1 MSIAPTRL
9 FVIAA
14 PSGAGKTT
22 LVKALTTRNPE
33 LRFSISYTTRP
44 KRRNEAHGVDYL
56 FVDKEA
62 FDRLRARGALLESA
76 EVFDNFYGTSREQ
89 VEQHLGDG
97 HHVILEID
105 WQGAQQV
112 RNAMPECVTVFIL
125 PPSREELERRLRSR
139 GTDTEAVIQRRLR
152 DALSDMS
159 HWYLTTTSTRPWPIS
174 KPCWPG
180 AVPRAPRPIRRSEKP
195 LTNSWPENAGRSES
209 FSRLTTRLRFRG

>member
-1 MSIAPTRL
+1 MTQQQARL

-44 KRRNEAHGVDYL
+44 KRRNEADGVDYL
-56 FVDKEA
+56 FVDKSK
-62 FDRLRARGALLESA
+62 FDELRTAGALLESA

-89 VEQHLGDG
+89 VNEHLENG

-112 RNAMPECVTVFIL
+112 REAMPECVTVFIL
-125 PPSREELERRLRSR
+125 PPTREELERRLRTR
-139 GTDTEAVIQRRLR
+139 GTDSDEVIQRRLR
-152 DALSDMS
+152 DSLSDMS
-159 HWYLTTTSTRPWPIS
+159 HWSEFDYVIFNDDLDKAVADLEAVLAGTDDRLSTTNPDVQTVVDGMI
-174 KPCWPG
+174 
-180 AVPRAPRPIRRSEKP
+180 
-195 LTNSWPENAGRSES
+195 N
-209 FSRLTTRLRFRG
+209 

>member
-1 MSIAPTRL
+1 MYTPQARL

-44 KRRNEAHGVDYL
+44 KRRNEADGVDYL
-56 FVDKEA
+56 FVDKDE
-62 FDRLRARGALLESA
+62 FDRLCAEGALLESA

-89 VEQHLGDG
+89 VEQHLATG

-112 RNAMPECVTVFIL
+112 RSAKPDCITVFIL
-125 PPSREELERRLRSR
+125 PPSRAELERRLRSR
-139 GTDTEAVIQRRLR
+139 GTDSDAVIERRLR

-159 HWYLTTTSTRPWPIS
+159 HWNEFDYVIFNDDLDQAVADLEAVLAGRGTTSATTRP
-174 KPCWPG
+174 
-180 AVPRAPRPIRRSEKP
+180 AV
-195 LTNSWPENAGRSES
+195 ES
-209 FSRLTTRLRFRG
+209 VANKLLA

>member
-1 MSIAPTRL
+1 MPSNSARL

-56 FVDKEA
+56 FVGKDE
-62 FDRLRARGALLESA
+62 FDRLRTDGALLESA
-76 EVFDNFYGTSREQ
+76 NVFDNFYGTSREQ
-89 VEQHLGDG
+89 VEEHLATG
-97 HHVILEID
+97 HNVILEID
-105 WQGAQQV
+105 WQGARQV
-112 RNAMPECVTVFIL
+112 REAMPDCITVFIL

-139 GTDTEAVIQRRLR
+139 GTDTEAVIERRLR

-159 HWYLTTTSTRPWPIS
+159 HWDEFDYVIFNDDLDQAVADLEAVLAGRGAKSATTSPTV
-174 KPCWPG
+174 KK
-180 AVPRAPRPIRRSEKP
+180 AANK
-195 LTNSWPENAGRSES
+195 LLA
-209 FSRLTTRLRFRG
+209 

>member
-62 FDRLRARGALLESA
+62 FDRLRARGALLE
-76 EVFDNFYGTSREQ
+76 
-89 VEQHLGDG
+89 
-97 HHVILEID
+97 
-105 WQGAQQV
+105 
-112 RNAMPECVTVFIL
+112 
-125 PPSREELERRLRSR
+125 
-139 GTDTEAVIQRRLR
+139 
-152 DALSDMS
+152 
-159 HWYLTTTSTRPWPIS
+159 
-174 KPCWPG
+174 
-180 AVPRAPRPIRRSEKP
+180 
-195 LTNSWPENAGRSES
+195 
-209 FSRLTTRLRFRG
+209 

>member
-1 MSIAPTRL
+1 MPGSGSRL

-44 KRRNEAHGVDYL
+44 QRRNEADGVDYL
-56 FVDKEA
+56 FVEKDEFA
-62 FDRLRARGALLESA
+62 RLRAAGALLESA

-89 VEQHLGDG
+89 VEKHLASG

-105 WQGAQQV
+105 WQGARQV
-112 RNAMPECVTVFIL
+112 RAAKPDCITVFIL
-125 PPSREELERRLRSR
+125 PPTREELERRLRSR
-139 GTDTEAVIQRRLR
+139 GTDSEAVIERRLR

-159 HWYLTTTSTRPWPIS
+159 HWDEFDCVIFNDDLDD
-174 KPCWPG
+174 
-180 AVPRAPRPIRRSEKP
+180 AVADLEAVLAGRGEKSAT
-195 LTNSWPENAGRSES
+195 TNSAVRETARA
-209 FSRLTTRLRFRG
+209 LLDL

>member
-1 MSIAPTRL
+1 MTQQQARL

-44 KRRNEAHGVDYL
+44 KRRNEADGVDYL
-56 FVDKEA
+56 FVDKSK
-62 FDRLRARGALLESA
+62 FDELRTAGALLESA

-89 VEQHLGDG
+89 VNEHLENG

-112 RNAMPECVTVFIL
+112 REAMPECVTVFIL
-125 PPSREELERRLRSR
+125 PPSREELERRLRTR
-139 GTDTEAVIQRRLR
+139 GTDSDEVIQRRLR
-152 DALSDMS
+152 DSLSDMS
-159 HWYLTTTSTRPWPIS
+159 HWNEFDYVIFNDDLDKAVADLEAVLAGTDDRLSTTNPDVQTVVDGMI
-174 KPCWPG
+174 
-180 AVPRAPRPIRRSEKP
+180 
-195 LTNSWPENAGRSES
+195 N
-209 FSRLTTRLRFRG
+209 

>member
-1 MSIAPTRL
+1 MTQQQARL

-44 KRRNEAHGVDYL
+44 KRRNEADGVDYL
-56 FVDKEA
+56 FVDKER
-62 FDRLRARGALLESA
+62 FDELRAAGALLESA

-89 VEQHLGDG
+89 VNEHLANG

-112 RNAMPECVTVFIL
+112 REAMPECVTHIHPAPV
-125 PPSREELERRLRSR
+125 PR
-139 GTDTEAVIQRRLR
+139 GTGKTPSPSGHRHHRGD
-152 DALSDMS
+152 
-159 HWYLTTTSTRPWPIS
+159 RPP
-174 KPCWPG
+174 PP
-180 AVPRAPRPIRRSEKP
+180 
-195 LTNSWPENAGRSES
+195 
-209 FSRLTTRLRFRG
+209 